1 MSTKLRYWWQEMWS
15 SYWFVPT
22 MIVLSAVALA
32 VLLVILEPLGDVYL
46 FERWPLF
53 FGAIWVAAAP
63 EPEHPTELTDRS
75 LAAVSFAKG
84 QPG

>member
-1 MSTKLRYWWQEMWS
+1 MWS

-53 FGAIWVAAAP
+53 FRG
-63 EPEHPTELTDRS
+63 
-75 LAAVSFAKG
+75 
-84 QPG
+84 